1 MTFPNLK
8 TLALDT
14 LHKME
19 LGGMELGVV
28 LEACT
33 NLDMKLD
40 RLDLWLPAYPE
51 RMRDVIDGLLKGDK
65 LYKDLNR
72 IEIRPHIRN
81 RTRHDLTYAE
91 KYLFKGLL
99 AELEGMDQI
108 VIHGLYFG
116 DESLKNL
123 RDFMAS
129 NEMPESKFNVLQV
142 GWTDDDEERD
152 GSDSE

>member
-1 MTFPNLK
+1 MSTSVDAVLKNLSETKRVFTKITDLRIYELYDPGLLDGLKMTFPNLK

-65 LYKDLNR
+65 LYKGDAQLFYSVEKCIFFCLIDVYKMYR
-72 IEIRPHIRN
+72 S
-81 RTRHDLTYAE
+81 TY
-91 KYLFKGLL
+91 
-99 AELEGMDQI
+99 
-108 VIHGLYFG
+108 
-116 DESLKNL
+116 
-123 RDFMAS
+123 
-129 NEMPESKFNVLQV
+129 FNYDMLIPPQ
-142 GWTDDDEERD
+142 T
-152 GSDSE
+152 